1 MEDQRRIIKY
11 TDESKRSQERRKRQN
26 REVGQ
31 IESKNMTAIT
41 YICICVGDIY
51 IYNYIKCNWT
61 K

>member
-11 TDESKRSQERRKRQN
+11 TDESKRSQERRKKQN

-41 YICICVGDIY
+41 YICICVGGY
-51 IYNYIKCNWT
+51 IHM
-61 K
+61 